1 VPNRPLVSILLPAF
15 NAAATLPAC
24 LRSIQRQSETRWEC
38 VIVDDG
44 SSDTTM
50 ECAQSFAHRDE
61 RFTVVV
67 TSPQGIVAALNT
79 GLQRC
84 RAAFVARMDADDLMH
99 RERLAVQVEALERCG
114 WAAMG
119 CHVRLFPR
127 AALTDGRIEYERWL
141 NSIDSSRRVSE
152 EAFVECPIAHPA
164 LMIRTA
170 VLRRFGYRD
179 QGWPEDY
186 DLVLRLLAS
195 GHDLGVAPFRLICWR
210 DTPNRL
216 SRTHPSYALDR
227 FIACKAAF
235 LAAGLLARGGGVCL
249 VGLWGNGQGVA
260 PRAARLRQAACLH
273 RRGPPGAPG
282 QDHSRGAGDR
292 AAGAGRPA
300 PVSRGRLGGGSRRPS
315 ANPCHHA
322 GDGFRG
328 DEGLRLR
335 GVIVECIWLQDGW
348 P

>member
-1 VPNRPLVSILLPAF
+1 MPNRPLVSILLPAF

-44 SSDTTM
+44 SSDTTL

-67 TSPQGIVAALNT
+67 TSHQGIVAALNT

-84 RAAFVARMDADDLMH
+84 CGAFVARMDADDLMH

-127 AALTDGRIEYERWL
+127 AALTDGRVEYERWL
-141 NSIDSSRRVSE
+141 NSIVSSRRVRE

-164 LMIRTA
+164 LMIRTE
-170 VLRRFGYRD
+170 VLAAFGYRD

-186 DLVLRLLAS
+186 DLVLRLLQA
-195 GHDLGVAPFRLICWR
+195 GHDLEVAPRRLICWR
-210 DTPNRL
+210 DTPNRQ

-235 LAAGLLARGGGVCL
+235 LAAGLLAGRGEYVLWAYGGTGKAL
-249 VGLWGNGQGVA
+249 R
-260 PRAARLRQAACLH
+260 RALLAY
-273 RRGPPGAPG
+273 GK
-282 QDHSRGAGDR
+282 
-292 AAGAGRPA
+292 RPA
-300 PVSRGRLGGGSRRPS
+300 YIVEVHPGRLGKTIHGAPVIAPQELAALRRYPVVAS
-315 ANPCHHA
+315 VA
-322 GDGFRG
+322 GAVAREQIRAAMRSMGF
-328 DEGLRLR
+328 EETKHF
-335 GVIVECIWLQDGW
+335 ICAA
-348 P
+348 